1 MEKEAKKDNGS
12 DIEPSSIE
20 DIALHSEKKENKVLQ
35 FKEDITMQD
44 MFLRRTGRLNRLRYF
59 KRSLV
64 VAAANIIASV
74 AIEAMFMDK
83 WGNTNST
90 GEFIQV
96 IAAILL
102 LIPSYLLDVRRLQDI
117 NQGPALAI
125 VGTIMSR
132 TRRHFTSKFKSNLV
146 IELLKGEKDLN
157 TLAAENEILPNL
169 LRNWKNEFLS
179 KASIIFDDSREDN
192 LNQKLETERKEKASY
207 ARKVGQLTMQYS
219 NELREAVLRRLLPPQ
234 NESISKVASAEGIS
248 EQTLRNWLAKAK
260 TDGTSAS
267 DFERPADKWSTQDK
281 FLIVVETASMNEEAL
296 AEYARKKGLYVDQ
309 IKSWRDA
316 CLNANGGVAKEAAR
330 LHKELK
336 ATERE
341 NRKLGKELARKE
353 KALAETAALLVLRK
367 KADAIWGDN
376 EDE

>member
-1 MEKEAKKDNGS
+1 
-12 DIEPSSIE
+12 
-20 DIALHSEKKENKVLQ
+20 
-35 FKEDITMQD
+35 
-44 MFLRRTGRLNRLRYF
+44 
-59 KRSLV
+59 
-64 VAAANIIASV
+64 
-74 AIEAMFMDK
+74 
-83 WGNTNST
+83 
-90 GEFIQV
+90 
-96 IAAILL
+96 
-102 LIPSYLLDVRRLQDI
+102 
-117 NQGPALAI
+117 
-125 VGTIMSR
+125 
-132 TRRHFTSKFKSNLV
+132 
-146 IELLKGEKDLN
+146 
-157 TLAAENEILPNL
+157 
-169 LRNWKNEFLS
+169 
-179 KASIIFDDSREDN
+179 
-192 LNQKLETERKEKASY
+192 
-207 ARKVGQLTMQYS
+207 MQYS

-234 NESISKVASAEGIS
+234 NESINKVASAEGIS

-316 CLNANGGVAKEAAR
+316 CLNANGGVAKETAR